1 MTAETSSPAS
11 KVRVVLADDHPFV
24 RAGVRASLEAADFE
38 VVAEAGDADGAV
50 DAVAE
55 HRPDLALLDINMPGS
70 GIRAARAINE
80 RHPDTSI
87 VMLTVSSDEDD
98 LFQAL
103 RAGAGGYLLKD
114 TDPERLPLALLGVLN
129 GEAALPRALVAR
141 LIGEFQ
147 QRGRRRLSLSK
158 RPVGAA
164 LTAKEWEVL
173 ELMHARRSTAEIAAE
188 LAVAPVTVRSH
199 VAAILRKLQVPDR
212 KSALA
217 LIEEDPSAER

>member
-1 MTAETSSPAS
+1 VT
-11 KVRVVLADDHPFV
+11 VRVVLADDHPFV

-38 VVAEAGDADGAV
+38 VVAEAGDATTAV
-50 DAVAE
+50 DAVAQ

-70 GIRAARAINE
+70 GIRAARAIAE
-80 RHPDTSI
+80 HHPDTAI
-87 VMLTVSSDEDD
+87 VMLTVSHNEDD

-103 RAGAGGYLLKD
+103 QAGASGYLLKD
-114 TDPERLPLALLGVLN
+114 TDPERLPMALLGVLN

-147 QRGRRRLSLSK
+147 HRGRRRLSLSK

-173 ELMHARRSTAEIAAE
+173 ELLHARKTTAEIATAM
-188 LAVAPVTVRSH
+188 AVAPVTVRSH

-217 LIEEDPSAER
+217 LIDEDDPVEHGGSA